1 MKRIIQ
7 IVAFILFAIA
17 LIGLMGFIYLERENQ
32 ILNEISVRVC
42 RDGDKGFLVK
52 KELYEIIE
60 RTDSVRAKTIK
71 QIDVNT
77 LEKIIG
83 KNPYIENVDIFV
95 NINNNLIVNV
105 KEKNAILR
113 IFNQTGEGYYIDEN
127 AEILPLSNKFSP
139 RVLIANGYINTS
151 YVKGFGNI
159 YDSVYYSPITKNSI
173 IIDLFELTKI
183 IRQNN
188 FLQALISQIYVNSK
202 GEFDLIPQLGKQII
216 HLGSIENIEKKLN
229 KLEIFYKKSMMKAGW
244 EKYETINLKYKDQ
257 VVCTKK

>member
-1 MKRIIQ
+1 MKRVIQ

-32 ILNEISVRVC
+32 MLNEITVRVC
-42 RDGDKGFLVK
+42 RDGDKGFLIEK
-52 KELYEIIE
+52 DLYALIE
-60 RTDSVRAKTIK
+60 KTDSIRTKTFK

-77 LEKIIG
+77 LEQIIS
-83 KNPYIENVDIFV
+83 KNPYVEKTDVFV

-105 KEKNAILR
+105 KEKIAVLR
-113 IFNQTGEGYYIDEN
+113 IFNQHAAGYYIDKN
-127 AEILPLSNKFSP
+127 ANLLPLSNQYTP
-139 RVLIANGYINTS
+139 RVLIANGYIDIPQIKE
-151 YVKGFGNI
+151 YKNI
-159 YDSVYYSPITKNSI
+159 YDSVYSKSVLIE
-173 IIDLFELTKI
+173 LFILTNLI
-183 IRQNN
+183 NQNN
-188 FLQALISQIYVNSK
+188 FLQALICQIYVNSK

-216 HLGSIENIEKKLN
+216 QLGSIDNAEEKLN